1 VYNNPVSDNMTAIE
15 MLQTDLEIHK
25 KSLQEIEDG
34 TGAYFVRRA
43 GYSTAPLI
51 DSYRRIIASIEEEIA
66 TLSSR
71 RRKKSL

>member
-1 VYNNPVSDNMTAIE
+1 

-43 GYSTAPLI
+43 GYSVAPLI